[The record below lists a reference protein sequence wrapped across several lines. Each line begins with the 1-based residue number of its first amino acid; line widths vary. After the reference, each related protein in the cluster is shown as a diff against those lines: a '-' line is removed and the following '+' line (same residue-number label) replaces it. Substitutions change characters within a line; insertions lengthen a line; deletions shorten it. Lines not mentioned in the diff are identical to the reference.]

1 MAAKL
6 LETYGLTKTYGRKNV
21 VDDVNMTIYEGDIYG
36 LIGKNGA
43 GKTTIMKMI
52 GGLAYQTKGEIK
64 LFGNDGTKKVLN
76 RVGCLIEQPALYPD
90 MNASDHLRFYNKL
103 LGITD
108 NSNVKEILEL
118 IGLKDNR
125 KVTKKYSMGMKQRL
139 AIGIA
144 LLGYPDFLLL
154 DEPVNGLD
162 PEGIVEVRNLL
173 IKLNREKNMTIL
185 ISSHILGELS
195 KLSTRYGIIDD
206 GNLLEEFTDEELSEK
221 CKKNITLKTNDVK
234 SAAYVLENNLSC
246 TDYKVVDEMTIYIY
260 DHLDEVSIINKTLV
274 EAGIAVEGIGVSGQ
288 NLEEYFIERMGGKK
302 NE

>member
-1 MAAKL
+1 MAAKVV
-6 LETYGLTKTYGRKNV
+6 ETYGLTKTYGRKSV
-21 VDDVNMTIYEGDIYG
+21 VDNVNMTIYEGDIYG

-52 GGLAYQTKGEIK
+52 SGLAHQTKGEIK
-64 LFGNDGTKKVLN
+64 LFGNDGTKNVLN
-76 RVGCLIEQPALYPD
+76 RVGCLIEQPSLFPD

-108 NSNVKEILEL
+108 NSNVKEILEM
-118 IGLKDNR
+118 IGLAGNR

-173 IKLNREKNMTIL
+173 IKLNKEKNMTIL

-206 GNLLEEFTDEELSEK
+206 GNLLEEFTEEELEEK
-221 CKKNITLKTNDVK
+221 CKKNITLKTYDVK

-246 TDYKVVDEMTIYIY
+246 TDYKVVDESTIYIY
-260 DHLDEVSIINKTLV
+260 DHLDEVSMINKALV
-274 EAGIAVEGIGVSGQ
+274 EADIAVEGIGVKGQ
-288 NLEEYFIERMGGKK
+288 DLEEYFIERMGGKS

>member
-1 MAAKL
+1 MGTKIV
-6 LETYGLTKTYGRKNV
+6 ETYGLTKTYGRKSV
-21 VDDVNMTIYEGDIYG
+21 VNDVNMTIYEGDIYG

-52 GGLAYQTKGEIK
+52 GGLACQSKGEIK
-64 LFGNDGTKKVLN
+64 LFGNDGTKNVLN

-90 MNASDHLRFYNKL
+90 LNAVDHLRFYNKL
-103 LGITD
+103 IGVTD
-108 NSNVKEILEL
+108 NSNIDEILDM
-118 IGLKDNR
+118 IGLKGN
-125 KVTKKYSMGMKQRL
+125 KKSTKKYSMGMKQRL

-195 KLSTRYGIIDD
+195 KLSTRYGIIDN
-206 GNLLEEFTDEELSEK
+206 GNLLEEFTEEELFER
-221 CKKNITLKTNDVK
+221 CKKNITLKTYDVN

-246 TDYKVVDEMTIYIY
+246 TDYKVVDDMTIYIY
-260 DHLDEVSIINKTLV
+260 DHLDEVSTVNKMLV
-274 EAGIAVEGIGVSGQ
+274 EAGIAVEAIGVSGQ
-288 NLEEYFIERMGGKK
+288 DLEEYFIERMGG
-302 NE
+302 NSHE

>member
-1 MAAKL
+1 MKHASEKSRLMAAKI
-6 LETYGLTKTYGRKNV
+6 LETYGLTKSYGRKPV

-52 GGLAYQTKGEIK
+52 SGLAHQTKGEIK
-64 LFGNDGTKKVLN
+64 LFGNDGTKNILN
-76 RVGCLIEQPALYPD
+76 RIGCLIEQPALFPD
-90 MNASDHLRFYNKL
+90 MNASDHLKFYNKL

-108 NSNVKEILEL
+108 NSNIKDILDM
-118 IGLKDNR
+118 IGLAGNR

-144 LLGYPDFLLL
+144 LIGYPDFLLL

-173 IKLNREKNMTIL
+173 IRLNREKNMTIL

-195 KLSTRYGIIDD
+195 KLSTRYGIIDN
-206 GNLLEEFTDEELSEK
+206 GNLLEEFTEEELFEK
-221 CKKNITLKTNDVK
+221 CKKNITLKTYDVK
-234 SAAYVLENNLSC
+234 SAA
-246 TDYKVVDEMTIYIY
+246 
-260 DHLDEVSIINKTLV
+260 
-274 EAGIAVEGIGVSGQ
+274 
-288 NLEEYFIERMGGKK
+288 
-302 NE
+302 